1 MPQASEPV
9 SLVERDDAGLAAV
22 LRERALAT
30 STPALL
36 GQLAGGIVLNAAAL
50 WWHPGAWPI
59 PVLTGVMLV
68 SHAIWAIEV
77 RRAARA
83 AAIAALEPAG
93 ADAHDAAAPD
103 EAAPVTPDGWLR
115 GAAAVTGMASLFG
128 LFAALGVGLL
138 GRLIS

>member
-1 MPQASEPV
+1 MPQTSEPV
-9 SLVERDDAGLAAV
+9 SVVERDDEGLAAV

-30 STPALL
+30 STRALL

-50 WWHPGAWPI
+50 SWHPGAWPI
-59 PVLTGVMLV
+59 PVLTGGMLV
-68 SHAIWAIEV
+68 SHAVWAMEV
-77 RRAARA
+77 RRAEREA
-83 AAIAALEPAG
+83 AVTQPLAESG
-93 ADAHDAAAPD
+93 AHDD
-103 EAAPVTPDGWLR
+103 EQDAPVTSGGWLR